1 MEQEPV
7 KIKMHKKKAMSSE
20 KASIV
25 KKAGHTNEDE
35 FASLIGGEVVP
46 GRGKTD
52 VVKNGNNFSLKKV
65 CKRIQFALYSRNSK
79 CWTESS
85 PSAMI
90 CKGILTIYP
99 ESYEEYKGNKDHY
112 KSLLQNKMVAF
123 KDHLSNVTNL
133 KEYLSLVFT
142 NSGEVDF
149 IVMKDGTNQYVF
161 KAMEAIDTIIKVA
174 NVVNSK
180 ARKAGDR
187 AEQKV
192 LVTIPKSKGYKNLL
206 ELEIRNSSAGHYA
219 EFLCVCNR
227 DSLFEL
233 LTSFIS
239 EEAVF
244 KNNIIVRGQ
253 AIQDFEKNILSG

>member
-90 CKGILTIYP
+90 CKDILTIYP

-142 NSGEVDF
+142 NSGEVVF

-192 LVTIPKSKGYKNLL
+192 LVTIPKSKGYKNLI

-233 LTSFIS
+233 LTSSIS